1 MDVQG
6 EDVHAQC
13 DRSYSLHEVTGW
25 RFSVHAVLITQ
36 SLTANVL
43 TRSCE
48 KIEHFNLEEFWFM
61 SSCAIVESVG
71 CAMLLIMLKYPLAQI
86 RLNTRQTIDE
96 ARSLG
101 MICKGDPS

>member
-43 TRSCE
+43 LRSCE
-48 KIEHFNLEEFWFM
+48 QIEYYDLEEFGFM
-61 SSCAIVESVG
+61 SSCATVTAESLG
-71 CAMLLIMLKYPLAQI
+71 HAMLLIMLKYPLAKI
-86 RLNTRQTIDE
+86 RLRCNGRDFQDV
-96 ARSLG
+96 
-101 MICKGDPS
+101 